1 MDCDRKVSLNQHHT
15 TSSGHRGGNR
25 GKIRQAERRHGLTQL
40 LVESFS
46 EIRRNRVR
54 CSICVRRRYAGQ
66 LKQDWNPTSPV
77 LAKRPETIC
86 QANALREDH
95 QKMGRD
101 EAGKL
106 TRDLLLAFT
115 NVWPNYCFGI
125 LVATISAEA

>member
-1 MDCDRKVSLNQHHT
+1 MDCGRKVSLNQHHT

-77 LAKRPETIC
+77 LAKRSETIC

-95 QKMGRD
+95 QED
-101 EAGKL
+101 GK
-106 TRDLLLAFT
+106 R
-115 NVWPNYCFGI
+115 
-125 LVATISAEA
+125 